1 MLTEAVMLLIVV
13 GFLVKLFSI
22 LAAWRRKGLLALA
35 IRNQKRRV
43 QKPTLA
49 QGASATELGIRYPGA
64 PRKETSQ

>member
-1 MLTEAVMLLIVV
+1 MLLIVV

-49 QGASATELGIRYPGA
+49 RGASATELGLFLATGLFLVHFEKNSWP
-64 PRKETSQ
+64 K